1 MGQENR
7 LSLPSTGGDSMA
19 LRDVYRRGAEVEKGN
34 GGGDGDRRGLQR
46 EPVQHGPGPDDIPF
60 ELLAAFT
67 RYLVR
72 HTVSGDAL
80 YLAIADAADDC
91 KAPKAQVQTM
101 IRAILKEHTTH
112 SIWPKGF

>member
-1 MGQENR
+1 
-7 LSLPSTGGDSMA
+7 MA

-72 HTVSGDAL
+72 HTVGGDAL
-80 YLAIADAADDC
+80 YLAMSAAASDLTV
-91 KAPKAQVQTM
+91 PKKQVENM
-101 IRAILKEHTTH
+101 IRAVLKEHAVH
-112 SIWPKGF
+112 SVWPKGF